1 MAGTAEKYLKPEVI
15 RQVARLDLRAKFI
28 VEGFIAGL
36 HASPFHGFSVEFSEH
51 RKYTTGDNIS
61 DIDWNVYAKTD
72 RFYIKKF
79 QAETNLTGYMVM
91 DLSGSMGYTYRQEL
105 TKFEYSI
112 SLAAALCY
120 LMIHQQDP
128 VGLIAF
134 DRKVSQSLAPG
145 SKRSQLGN
153 ILSLL
158 AKLKPEGTTEIE
170 ASLHQVAGMLRHRS
184 LVMLFSDLLGD
195 PDSILRA
202 IHRLRFSGHDLI
214 IFHILDEAE
223 AQFPFEGMLRL
234 EDNETRRDHRGRR
247 RCDQGRLPRGSGAVP
262 REVQNRLRACSYR
275 LCPAAHRDAVRQG
288 ADELPADAAS
298 PGLMRECSTGHGNVV
313 APRGPG
319 GGRGPGRPAGDPA
332 PVHAADAQ
340 ARDLP
345 GAAADPRAAAPD
357 ARSGCGSR
365 TGCCCWRGWPSSP

>member
-28 VEGFIAGL
+28 IEGFIAGL

-79 QAETNLTGYMVM
+79 QAETNLTGYLVM

-158 AKLKPEGTTEIE
+158 AKLQPEGTTEIE

-202 IHRLRFSGHDLI
+202 IHRLRFAGHDLI
-214 IFHILDEAE
+214 VFHILDEAE
-223 AQFPFEGMLRL
+223 AQFPFEGMVRL
-234 EDNETRRDHRGRR
+234 EDNETHEII
-247 RCDQGRLPRGSGAVP
+247 
-262 REVQNRLRACSYR
+262 EV
-275 LCPAAHRDAVRQG
+275 D
-288 ADELPADAAS
+288 ADAIKADYLEEVELFRAKYKS
-298 PGLMRECSTGHGNVV
+298 DCVRARIDYVPLHTGMPFDKALMSYLLTR
-313 APRGPG
+313 
-319 GGRGPGRPAGDPA
+319 
-332 PVHAADAQ
+332 Q
-340 ARDLP
+340 AR
-345 GAAADPRAAAPD
+345 A
-357 ARSGCGSR
+357 
-365 TGCCCWRGWPSSP
+365 